1 MSGLW
6 LVSYLAL
13 WALVLGMAV
22 LLYGAL
28 RQIGVLHLQL
38 QRSAQADVPPTAEA
52 EADAEI
58 IPPLEED
65 GPALGTP
72 IPAWV
77 FEQGGIS
84 AEGGPATV
92 RTKTLLMF
100 MSPMCETC
108 QHVVEPLNALA
119 ADTER
124 RVRPLA
130 VFRSDRPAYEA
141 FLKVFPMRM
150 PTLHD
155 HDRTLTME
163 VGVHRTPFGLLYD
176 EEGILIRKGLVEGE
190 EDMAAVLGD
199 ESAPEAAQLHVYPRA
214 SSVELPA

>member
-13 WALVLGMAV
+13 WAVVLGMAV

-28 RQIGVLHLQL
+28 RQIGMLHLQL
-38 QRSAQADVPPTAEA
+38 QRSAQTDEHSTAA
-52 EADAEI
+52 TDAES
-58 IPPLEED
+58 IPPLEDD
-65 GPALGTP
+65 GPVLGTP

-77 FEQGGIS
+77 YEQAGIP
-84 AEGGPATV
+84 ADTGPMT

-124 RVRPLA
+124 GVRPLA

-150 PTLHD
+150 PTLRD

-176 EEGILIRKGLVEGE
+176 EEGALIRKGLVEGE
-190 EDMAAVLGD
+190 EDLAAVLGD

-214 SSVELPA
+214 SSVELRA